1 METGLWRRDTVDDE
15 EDDVEVKVLPICIAN
30 CAHCIYSKY
39 IQYYTEKK
47 LRCFT
52 FHHSRV
58 RGRRRQPSIV
68 RLRVARISDSDSTV
82 HIWEWSKRHYYW
94 MCLSYSRR
102 ILEDEQVINTRSLV
116 YRLTHI
122 LHICMYVMVH
132 AHSYVS
138 FNMLIQ
144 PNLVMR
150 NCSCTLPEQW
160 TLLQS
165 IVWKE
170 RRKTRKTLSW
180 IKWMCFSH
188 AKGFGWLVASVKRSN
203 HLRAAARVYS
213 FSIFK
218 TLSLWKYSWPVPRNM
233 KRKRQFEKSLLTAWL
248 QSLEGMK

>member
-1 METGLWRRDTVDDE
+1 
-15 EDDVEVKVLPICIAN
+15 
-30 CAHCIYSKY
+30 
-39 IQYYTEKK
+39 
-47 LRCFT
+47 
-52 FHHSRV
+52 
-58 RGRRRQPSIV
+58 
-68 RLRVARISDSDSTV
+68 
-82 HIWEWSKRHYYW
+82 

-170 RRKTRKTLSW
+170 RRKTRKTLSREEVDVFLLHKGLW
-180 IKWMCFSH
+180 TDSLPPWNVPTISERLPVCIASLFSRH
-188 AKGFGWLVASVKRSN
+188 HHYESIPGLFQGIWSESVNLKSPYWLRDC
-203 HLRAAARVYS
+203 
-213 FSIFK
+213 
-218 TLSLWKYSWPVPRNM
+218 SLWKVWNREASLRLNLLLD
-233 KRKRQFEKSLLTAWL
+233 KSSLLAVHEHIR
-248 QSLEGMK
+248 QVVSRRSHAE